1 MNFKENLKNLLKE
14 KNITQAELSRKLNVD
29 RSSITNYIKG
39 NREPNLEQL
48 EKIKNFLA
56 CSYDDLLK

>member
-14 KNITQAELSRKLNVD
+14 RNITQAELSRKLNVD

-48 EKIKNFLA
+48 EKIKNFLG

>member
-14 KNITQAELSRKLNVD
+14 RNITQAELSRKLNVD

-48 EKIKNFLA
+48 EKIKNALA

>member
-14 KNITQAELSRKLNVD
+14 RNITQAELSRKLNVD

-48 EKIKNFLA
+48 EKIKNILA

>member
-14 KNITQAELSRKLNVD
+14 RNVTQAELSRKLNVD

-48 EKIKNFLA
+48 EKIKNILA